1 MKEIVTGGD
10 GRVGVLWDRARPLA
24 ELLRVKGLAESSWGG
39 DARLR
44 AEGRSGW
51 MWRGWGVWFGRDE

>member
-1 MKEIVTGGD
+1 MGSCEVV
-10 GRVGVLWDRARPLA
+10 GRTFEGV
-24 ELLRVKGLAESSWGG
+24 EAESSWGG
-39 DARLR
+39 DAMLR